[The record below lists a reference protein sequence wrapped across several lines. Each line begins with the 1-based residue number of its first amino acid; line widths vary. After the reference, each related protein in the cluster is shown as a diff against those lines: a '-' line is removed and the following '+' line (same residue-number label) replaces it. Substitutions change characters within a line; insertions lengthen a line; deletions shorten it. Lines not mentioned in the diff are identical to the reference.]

1 MSRCFALLPL
11 FALLLIA
18 TPLFAQE
25 EDEAARWQ
33 SLTDLADQAVEVETY
48 RADFTQEKITPLLR
62 DPILSS
68 GTIRVAGG
76 VARWDTLEPY
86 PSTML
91 ISQGELRLYYP
102 EQKTLEVYDLGER
115 LDAMAASP
123 IPDLELLRESFSLE
137 SVERGDEAV
146 QMRLLPREEEL
157 QENVSEVR
165 VTLDPTRGVLTG
177 IEITDPNGDLTV
189 LKFEEMTLNPELSAD
204 ELALEVPVGTK
215 VVKPLEAAGG

>member
-1 MSRCFALLPL
+1 MPRRFALLFLP
-11 FALLLIA
+11 ALLLNTA
-18 TPLFAQE
+18 PLHAQ

-33 SLTDLADQAVEVETY
+33 SVSDLADRAVEVETY

-62 DPILSS
+62 DPIESS

-91 ISQGELRLYYP
+91 ISEGELRLYYP
-102 EQKTLEVYDLGER
+102 QQQTLEVYDLGER

-137 SVERGDEAV
+137 SVERGNEAV
-146 QMRLLPREEEL
+146 SMLLLPREEEL

-165 VTLDPTRGVLTG
+165 VTIDPSRGVLTG
-177 IEITDPNGDLTV
+177 IEITDPDGDLTV
-189 LKFEEMTLNPELSAD
+189 LTFEEITLNPELSAD

-215 VVKPLEAAGG
+215 IVKPLEAAGG